1 MANTYSSWSSINEA
15 TLARGRQVIKDPISG
30 KRQKIAYKVQS
41 DNKMIIRLIRMLSIV
56 DAAGNITNQGASI
69 LINFMNSQLAILS
82 SLPEAKSGI
91 NDAWF
96 KKYLFIYT
104 VKKDTQRRE
113 DEGPAESGRE
123 KIQFT
128 VVKREEF
135 PNIPE
140 GTKFINTL
148 VLDKRGGS
156 IETTPIIDEVI
167 QDNQAS
173 VNSDDTDEGAN
184 MVVKDKTEDEA
195 TGTDETAD
203 LAGKRFRYTMRTNSK
218 LYLMEFTEDGA
229 IDARLIKESD
239 PNGVI
244 SWEDPK
250 IMWITDADKTKSG
263 WRSEWSSDVPLY
275 QDQEITN
282 RIDKDFLYKMFNDAE
297 FRDKIISEYEEEF
310 GGSELSAET
319 LRRNLYYR
327 NGNPIFAEAAT
338 SKSTESDGRSD
349 SGTKYT
355 PVSTVTKYQDQT
367 IS

>member
-1 MANTYSSWSSINEA
+1 MANTYSSWNSINEA
-15 TLARGRQVIKDPISG
+15 TLARGKQVIKDPISG

-41 DNKMIIRLIRMLSIV
+41 DNKLIIRLIKMLSIV

-69 LINFMNSQLAILS
+69 LLDFMNSQLAILS
-82 SLPEAKSGI
+82 NLPEARSGI

-113 DEGPAESGRE
+113 DEGPAEGGRE

-128 VVKREEF
+128 IVKREDF
-135 PNIPE
+135 PSIPE

-148 VLDKRGGS
+148 VLDRQGGS
-156 IETTPIIDEVI
+156 IETTPIIDEII
-167 QDNQAS
+167 QDNQES
-173 VNSDDTDEGAN
+173 VNSDDTDDGAN
-184 MVVKDKTEDEA
+184 MIERDQTEDDA

-229 IDARLIKESD
+229 IDARLVKESD

-250 IMWITDADKTKSG
+250 IMWITDADKTQSG
-263 WRSEWSSDVPLY
+263 WKSNWSNEVPLY

-297 FRDKIISEYEEEF
+297 FRDRILSEYEEEF
-310 GGSELSAET
+310 GGSELSAEN
-319 LRRNLYYR
+319 LRNQLYYK
-327 NGNPIFAEAAT
+327 NGNPIFAEATAST
-338 SKSTESDGRSD
+338 SGSDA
-349 SGTKYT
+349 GTDYT
-355 PVSTVTKYQDQT
+355 PVSTVTRYQDKT